1 MTDNTEN
8 LMLEHLKCFQVGQ
21 DRIEKNL
28 MRSSVAWEIWSLE
41 LAQHPASSG
50 GRFFGSCAA

>member
-28 MRSSVAWEIWSLE
+28 MRSSVAW
-41 LAQHPASSG
+41 
-50 GRFFGSCAA
+50 